1 MDSTSKLPL
10 CGRAPSPP
18 PESVRWGLYPR
29 LDAGGGVMKEEM
41 GEKIWLGLFPQ
52 WGLGASGPIK
62 ALAALPLGV

>member
-1 MDSTSKLPL
+1 
-10 CGRAPSPP
+10 
-18 PESVRWGLYPR
+18 
-29 LDAGGGVMKEEM
+29 MKEEM